1 MVLQETETI
10 NYPKKCKDSLLQFI
24 HQKTIIKNKLNDAT
38 GGFKVKEDV
47 KEFRKTKDYLIC
59 IDSDGCV
66 MDTMDVKHM
75 RCFGPCL
82 VYEWDLGEYRDEIIR
97 LWRKVNLLS
106 VTRGVNRF
114 QGLAQVLKSINENY
128 TTVEGLEEYLRWA
141 ESAQELSDKSLKE
154 AYEKT
159 ENICMKKA
167 LDWSRLVNQSMAMV
181 SDNKKPPFDGTED
194 ALRMAR
200 EYADIV
206 IVTAANRQEINKEWE
221 FFELAQYTDLLM
233 SQETGRK
240 EDCLRELLDKGYEKD
255 HVLMI
260 GDAPADLE
268 AARRAEV
275 LFYPILAYQERE
287 SWEKFS
293 EALKHFT
300 EGDYTGAYQDGKIKE
315 FQENLHIE
323 DK

>member
-1 MVLQETETI
+1 M
-10 NYPKKCKDSLLQFI
+10 
-24 HQKTIIKNKLNDAT
+24 
-38 GGFKVKEDV
+38 KEDV
-47 KEFRKTKDYLIC
+47 KEFRKTRDYLIC

-106 VTRGVNRF
+106 ASRGANRF
-114 QGLAQVLKSINENY
+114 QGLAQVLRNIHENY
-128 TTVEGLEEYLRWA
+128 TNVEGLEVYLRRA
-141 ESAQELSDKSLKE
+141 ESPHELSDKSLE
-154 AYEKT
+154 AAYEKT
-159 ENICMKKA
+159 DNICMKKA

-181 SDNKKPPFDGTED
+181 SDNKKPPFDGAEN
-194 ALRMAR
+194 ALKLAR
-200 EYADIV
+200 EYADVV

-221 FFELAQYTDLLM
+221 VFELAQYTDLLM

-240 EDCLRELLDKGYEKD
+240 EECLKELLEKGYEKN

-260 GDAPADLE
+260 GDAPGDLE
-268 AARRAEV
+268 AAQAAGV

-293 EALKHFT
+293 QSLKHFT
-300 EGDYTGAYQDGKIKE
+300 EGTYEGEFQKEKIQE

-323 DK
+323 NK

>member
-1 MVLQETETI
+1 M
-10 NYPKKCKDSLLQFI
+10 
-24 HQKTIIKNKLNDAT
+24 
-38 GGFKVKEDV
+38 KEDV
-47 KEFRKTKDYLIC
+47 KEFRKTREFLIC

-66 MDTMDVKHM
+66 MNTMDVKHM

-106 VTRGVNRF
+106 VSRGVNRF
-114 QGLAQVLKSINENY
+114 QGLAKVLKSIHENY
-128 TTVEGLEEYLRWA
+128 TEVEGLEEYLRWT
-141 ESAQELSDKSLKE
+141 ESAQELSDKSLEE
-154 AYEKT
+154 AYAKT

-181 SDNKKPPFDGTED
+181 SDTKKPPFEGTED
-194 ALRMAR
+194 ALRLAR

-206 IVTAANRQEINKEWE
+206 ILTAANRQEINKEWE
-221 FFELAQYTDLLM
+221 VFELAQYTDLLM

-240 EDCLRELLDKGYEKD
+240 EECLKTLLEKGYEKD
-255 HVLMI
+255 HVLMV
-260 GDAPADLE
+260 GDAPAYL
-268 AARRAEV
+268 AAAQGAGV

-293 EALKHFT
+293 KALECFT
-300 EGDYTGAYQDGKIKE
+300 EGRYAGAYQEERIKE

-323 DK
+323 GK